1 MATITPVSQ
10 HDGAALTR
18 ASAGQ
23 RIMMDGGDT
32 PLAAL
37 LQKLADRA
45 EFAKD
50 AAYAALQ
57 WSGRV
62 DIDGV
67 ANTGAVGV
75 TAGMIENVVVKDGS
89 IWKRFTKAE
98 TALNIGAQVLSANAH
113 YNVYVYVSGGALAYE
128 VTTTVPN
135 SSGMWKTGAAD
146 THRFLF
152 AFATGAGGVPLSGT
166 LRSGRFIYRV
176 SDLADT
182 ALRVLGGSGTGSAT
196 SYTAVDLSAFVP
208 PHVRVALVRMELT
221 PLAGV
226 AGVGFGYLQ
235 TNGDAG
241 SGAHLVSAPATVGH
255 TCYGDAEIRTDAD
268 RQLQYKVSASD
279 VKLSLFAYGYQT

>member
-10 HDGAALTR
+10 HDGAALAR
-18 ASAGQ
+18 SAAGE
-23 RIMMDGGDT
+23 RMMMDGGST

-75 TAGMIENVVVKDGS
+75 TIGMIENVVVKDGS
-89 IWKRFTKAE
+89 VWKRFTKAE
-98 TALNIGAQVLSANAH
+98 TALNIGAQVLSSNTH
-113 YNVYVYVSGGALAYE
+113 YNVFAYVSAGALAYE

-135 SSGMWKTGAAD
+135 SSGIWKTGAAD
-146 THRFLF
+146 THRLIFSF
-152 AFATGAGGVPLSGT
+152 VTGAGGVPISCT
-166 LRSGRFIYRV
+166 IRNGRCLYRV
-176 SDLADT
+176 SDMADT
-182 ALRVLGGSGTGSAT
+182 ALRVLGALATGSAT
-196 SYTAVDLSAFVP
+196 SYTAVDCSALVP
-208 PHVRVALVRMELT
+208 PHARIALVRMELT

-226 AGVGFGYLQ
+226 AAPGFGYLQ

-255 TCYGDAEIRTDAD
+255 TCYGDAEIRTDTS
-268 RQLQYKVSASD
+268 QNLQYKVSAAD
-279 VKLSLFAYGYQT
+279 MKLSLHVYGYQL